1 MNVLHLCIYQTL
13 LSKATYKRG
22 IKQFISLTCNIAKYR
37 LYEHKD
43 ESLLGS
49 WSARGC
55 RSVSRDS
62 STTCVCDGLST
73 FALIAR
79 PNPDLVSSLLPSVT
93 MIVGCG
99 VSSLTLLLLLIIY
112 VSVWKYIRSERSVI
126 LINFCL
132 SIICSNALILISQTQ
147 VRNKVMCALVAAFL
161 HFFFL
166 SSFCWVLTEAW
177 QSYMAVTGRLR
188 NRIIRKRFLCL
199 GWGLPALVVAI
210 SVGFTKA
217 KGYGTVNYCWL
228 SLEGGLLYSFV
239 GPAAA
244 VVLVN
249 MVIGILVFNKL
260 VSKDGITDIKL
271 KERAGLEHV
280 VLNALSCRAS
290 LWSSCVVLPL
300 LALTW
305 MSAVLAITD
314 RRSALFQ
321 ILFAVFDSLEGFI
334 IVMVHCILR
343 REVQEAVK
351 CRVVDRKDD
360 GNGDSGNSLQN
371 GHTQLVVSVHA
382 SILMHFKCGMKS
394 SSEEKMPPPQM
405 PLPLGPN
412 FHTLPSNPSR
422 KSHIPPVPEYSSH
435 TLTLRREKGRGVDP
449 SCGKPVYV
457 CNSELFKQLDAD
469 LALAQAESVC
479 SDGSGYVL
487 LPNTTSTLRAKP
499 KDDSSGSSKYNIS
512 TELPQARL
520 MHLSGTYA
528 EPQAAYAVKTL
539 PADRIS
545 VSYSERDSPIQNI
558 HNISSESHMTSSL
571 GDTFD
576 SMNSMMSKSET
587 ISTLSMSSLERQ
599 KSQNHAH
606 TETPSEHVPGPQQ
619 EDDMEPLQASPPDLQ
634 GVEWEKAGATIP
646 LVGQDI
652 IDLQTEV

>member
-1 MNVLHLCIYQTL
+1 MD
-13 LSKATYKRG
+13 KA
-22 IKQFISLTCNIAKYR
+22 
-37 LYEHKD
+37 
-43 ESLLGS
+43 
-49 WSARGC
+49 
-55 RSVSRDS
+55 
-62 STTCVCDGLST
+62 
-73 FALIAR
+73 
-79 PNPDLVSSLLPSVT
+79 LLPSVT
-93 MIVGCG
+93 LIVGCG
-99 VSSLTLLLLLIIY
+99 VSSLTLLLLIIIY

-132 SIICSNALILISQTQ
+132 SIICSNALILIGQTQ
-147 VRNKVMCALVAAFL
+147 ARNKVVCTLVAALL

-199 GWGLPALVVAI
+199 GWGLPALVVAV

-260 VSKDGITDIKL
+260 VSKDGITDVKL
-271 KERAGLEHV
+271 KERAG
-280 VLNALSCRAS
+280 AS

-360 GNGDSGNSLQN
+360 GNGDSGSSLHN
-371 GHTQLVVSVHA
+371 GHTQHMNIFIEAIFQMCHGSLFIFNSRT
-382 SILMHFKCGMKS
+382 IFFLQGMKS
-394 SSEEKMPPPQM
+394 SSEEKMAPPQM
-405 PLPLGPN
+405 PLPMGSN
-412 FHTLPSNPSR
+412 FHTLPSNPS
-422 KSHIPPVPEYSSH
+422 KSHMQAVPEYSSH
-435 TLTLRREKGRGVDP
+435 TLTLKREKSRLTGGVDP

-457 CNSELFKQLDAD
+457 CEGEIFKQLDAD
-469 LALAQAESVC
+469 LIRAQAEGSI

-487 LPNTTSTLRAKP
+487 MPNTTSTLRTKP
-499 KDDSSGSSKYNIS
+499 KDDPTKYNIS
-512 TELPQARL
+512 VEQMPQARL
-520 MHLSGTYA
+520 MHLGGPFA
-528 EPQAAYAVKTL
+528 EPQSAFGIKSIPSDQV
-539 PADRIS
+539 S

-558 HNISSESHMTSSL
+558 HNMSSESHITHSSL
-571 GDTFD
+571 ENTFE

-599 KSQNHAH
+599 KSRYAELDFEKIMHTKKRHQNMFQDLNRKLHH
-606 TETPSEHVPGPQQ
+606 GVRGIPQSPPAWVRK
-619 EDDMEPLQASPPDLQ
+619 DLEPLAASPLELHSVD
-634 GVEWEKAGATIP
+634 WEKTGTTIP